1 MNTITKLQWDIRQGY
16 IKTLLNAGVN
26 PIWLQMEL
34 PHLTNDIMADLI
46 RGMIKL
52 GVIKNEE

>member
-52 GVIKNEE
+52 GVIK